1 MSLRKSDYVIIMEE
15 KINHALVWRTK
26 TVMSCPAAEPVTP
39 SEAAALSEMPELTK
53 SN

>member
-1 MSLRKSDYVIIMEE
+1 MEE

-26 TVMSCPAAEPVTP
+26 TVINRPAAELVTP
-39 SEAAALSEMPELTK
+39 IEAAALSEMPELTK